1 MTAFCLKR
9 AAKQQKKKFFKNI
22 NKRKRFIKKMFN
34 ISLRYNVILQ
44 QFVQFQ
50 RQRWFVLYMET
61 TVLK

>member
-9 AAKQQKKKFFKNI
+9 AAKQQKKFLKNI
-22 NKRKRFIKKMFN
+22 NEKKRFIKKMFN

>member
-9 AAKQQKKKFFKNI
+9 AAKQQKKIFKKY
-22 NKRKRFIKKMFN
+22 KRKKRFIKKMFN